1 MARYQCPSTPFST
14 PLSGS
19 ARQAEARIRN
29 LFQGPKRRPPVW
41 LMALTLLLIFS
52 CGGLVTC
59 RTAASPPPEEGA
71 PVFSLTTPGKESVP
85 FSDLLGFSGTAIHT
99 VREDLSD
106 WYEYQIRLPD
116 GTSFSLADTSGL
128 MYHLDLDGDGHPDL
142 LAHDPDGGWLLVWR
156 RWPDGSV
163 RSQDLRQAAAEL
175 LGLEGTPWEL
185 VALTFHPQDEM
196 VSIRSAADPSQIL
209 LTLPLSQLLE
219 AACGGNILL
228 ASSGQQGE
236 DLIPLSDT
244 LPFGTYAVFRE
255 GLDLDGTGGTDDSV
269 TVFSY
274 DDDSASGPLTV
285 VEAALGTGEV
295 LTWELPSTGHPRL
308 LPASFTPSGLQSVV
322 LVLEDRYSNYG
333 AASCFVLAVEEGALT
348 EQVRLGT
355 WEDNA
360 DDLAPDCPVIWSAY
374 LHTRPDGLQVLRVPI
389 LYDKWHQPEWA
400 TLSWTQA
407 GWDLTRDGYLT
418 DTETVTVGP
427 GRTLTLAL
435 RCPIPAPD
443 DSSQLRYDQ
452 IQVLDGG
459 TLLQTITPDSFTPDS
474 RAAFQGFVAFS
485 PLLDYVDVRD
495 IDFDGS
501 EDFGVLCDTTHNEAH
516 CWFVWDEASGSFRY
530 LTTLGG
536 RLEVLP
542 ETGQLVEGWWTDGP
556 EPVYH
561 ALAYNSRG
569 ELVLVPSQSDGLF

>member
-1 MARYQCPSTPFST
+1 MTRPCPYTPLST

-163 RSQDLRQAAAEL
+163 RSQNLRQAAAEL

-244 LPFGTYAVFRE
+244 LPFGTYAVFWE

-569 ELVLVPSQSDGLF
+569 KLVLVPSQSDGLF

>member
-1 MARYQCPSTPFST
+1 MTRPCPYTPLSP

-163 RSQDLRQAAAEL
+163 RSQNLRQAAAEL

-355 WEDNA
+355 CEDNA

>member
-1 MARYQCPSTPFST
+1 MTRPCPYTPLST

-71 PVFSLTTPGKESVP
+71 PVFSLTTPGEESVP

-163 RSQDLRQAAAEL
+163 RSQNLRQAAAEL

-355 WEDNA
+355 CEDNA

-427 GRTLTLAL
+427 GRTLTLPL

>member
-1 MARYQCPSTPFST
+1 MTRPCPYTPLST

-244 LPFGTYAVFRE
+244 LPFGTYAVFWE

>member
-1 MARYQCPSTPFST
+1 MTRPCPYTPLST

-19 ARQAEARIRN
+19 ARHAEARIRN

-308 LPASFTPSGLQSVV
+308 LPASFTPSGRQSVV

-542 ETGQLVEGWWTDGP
+542 ETEQLVEGWWTHGP

>member
-1 MARYQCPSTPFST
+1 MTRPCPYTPLST

-71 PVFSLTTPGKESVP
+71 PVFSLTTPGEESVP

-163 RSQDLRQAAAEL
+163 RSQNLRQAAAEL

-196 VSIRSAADPSQIL
+196 VSIRSAAAPSQIL

-244 LPFGTYAVFRE
+244 LPFGTYAVFWE

-542 ETGQLVEGWWTDGP
+542 ETEQLVEGWWTHGP

>member
-1 MARYQCPSTPFST
+1 MTRPCPYTPLST

-542 ETGQLVEGWWTDGP
+542 ETEQLVEGWWTHGP

>member
-1 MARYQCPSTPFST
+1 M
-14 PLSGS
+14 
-19 ARQAEARIRN
+19 
-29 LFQGPKRRPPVW
+29 
-41 LMALTLLLIFS
+41 
-52 CGGLVTC
+52 
-59 RTAASPPPEEGA
+59 
-71 PVFSLTTPGKESVP
+71 
-85 FSDLLGFSGTAIHT
+85 
-99 VREDLSD
+99 
-106 WYEYQIRLPD
+106 
-116 GTSFSLADTSGL
+116 
-128 MYHLDLDGDGHPDL
+128 
-142 LAHDPDGGWLLVWR
+142 VWR

-542 ETGQLVEGWWTDGP
+542 ETGQLVEGWWTHGP

>member
-1 MARYQCPSTPFST
+1 MTRPCPYTPLST

-244 LPFGTYAVFRE
+244 LPFGTYAVFWE
-255 GLDLDGTGGTDDSV
+255 GLDLDGTGGTDNSV

>member
-1 MARYQCPSTPFST
+1 MTRPCPYTPLST

-19 ARQAEARIRN
+19 ARQAAARIRN

-542 ETGQLVEGWWTDGP
+542 ETGQLVEGWWTHGP

>member
-1 MARYQCPSTPFST
+1 MTRPCPYTPLST

-71 PVFSLTTPGKESVP
+71 PVFSLTTPGEESVP

-163 RSQDLRQAAAEL
+163 RSQNLRQAAAEL

-244 LPFGTYAVFRE
+244 LPFGTYAVFWE

-501 EDFGVLCDTTHNEAH
+501 EDFGVL
-516 CWFVWDEASGSFRY
+516 
-530 LTTLGG
+530 
-536 RLEVLP
+536 
-542 ETGQLVEGWWTDGP
+542 
-556 EPVYH
+556 
-561 ALAYNSRG
+561 
-569 ELVLVPSQSDGLF
+569 

>member
-1 MARYQCPSTPFST
+1 MTRPCPYTPLST

-71 PVFSLTTPGKESVP
+71 PVFSLTTPGEESVP

-244 LPFGTYAVFRE
+244 LPFGTYAVFWE

-542 ETGQLVEGWWTDGP
+542 ETEQLVEGWWTHGP

>member
-1 MARYQCPSTPFST
+1 MTRPCPYTPLST

-244 LPFGTYAVFRE
+244 LPFGTYAVFWE

-542 ETGQLVEGWWTDGP
+542 ETEQLVEGWWTHGP

>member
-1 MARYQCPSTPFST
+1 MTRPCPYTPLST

-163 RSQDLRQAAAEL
+163 RSQNLRQAAAEL

-269 TVFSY
+269 TVFYY

-355 WEDNA
+355 CEDNA

-530 LTTLGG
+530 LTTRGG
-536 RLEVLP
+536 RLEVRP

>member
-1 MARYQCPSTPFST
+1 MTRPCPYTPLST

-71 PVFSLTTPGKESVP
+71 PVFSLTTPGEESVP

-163 RSQDLRQAAAEL
+163 RSQNLRQAAAEL

-236 DLIPLSDT
+236 DLIPLRET
-244 LPFGTYAVFRE
+244 LPFGTYAVFWE

>member
-1 MARYQCPSTPFST
+1 MTRPCPYTPLST

-196 VSIRSAADPSQIL
+196 VSIRSAADPTQIL

-244 LPFGTYAVFRE
+244 LPFGTYAVFWE

-542 ETGQLVEGWWTDGP
+542 ETEQLVEGRWTHGP

>member
-1 MARYQCPSTPFST
+1 MTRPCPYTPLSP

-71 PVFSLTTPGKESVP
+71 PVFSLTTPGEESVP

-163 RSQDLRQAAAEL
+163 RSQNLRQAAAEL

-255 GLDLDGTGGTDDSV
+255 GLDLDGTGGADDSV
-269 TVFSY
+269 TAFSY

>member
-1 MARYQCPSTPFST
+1 MTRPCPYTPLST

-163 RSQDLRQAAAEL
+163 RSQNLRQAAAEL

-244 LPFGTYAVFRE
+244 LPFGTYAVFWE

>member
-1 MARYQCPSTPFST
+1 MTRPCPYTPLST

-71 PVFSLTTPGKESVP
+71 PVFSLTTPGEESVP

-116 GTSFSLADTSGL
+116 GTSFSLADTSCL

-163 RSQDLRQAAAEL
+163 RSQNLRQAAAEL

-244 LPFGTYAVFRE
+244 LPFGTYAVFWE

>member
-1 MARYQCPSTPFST
+1 MTRPCPYTPLST

-71 PVFSLTTPGKESVP
+71 PVFSLTTPGEESVP

-163 RSQDLRQAAAEL
+163 RSQNLRQAAAEL

-355 WEDNA
+355 CEDNA

-435 RCPIPAPD
+435 RCPIPVPD

>member
-1 MARYQCPSTPFST
+1 MTRPCPYTPLST

-71 PVFSLTTPGKESVP
+71 PVFSLTTPGEESVP

-116 GTSFSLADTSGL
+116 GNSFSLADTSGL

-163 RSQDLRQAAAEL
+163 RSQNLRQAAAEL

-244 LPFGTYAVFRE
+244 LPFGTYAVFWE

>member
-1 MARYQCPSTPFST
+1 MTRPCPYTPLST

-71 PVFSLTTPGKESVP
+71 PVFSLTTPGEESVP

-163 RSQDLRQAAAEL
+163 RSQNLRQAAAEL

-244 LPFGTYAVFRE
+244 LPFGTYAVFWE

-569 ELVLVPSQSDGLF
+569 KLVLVPSQSDGLF

>member
-1 MARYQCPSTPFST
+1 MTRPCPYTPLST

-41 LMALTLLLIFS
+41 LMALTLLLMFS

-71 PVFSLTTPGKESVP
+71 PVFSLTTPGEESVP

-163 RSQDLRQAAAEL
+163 RSQNLRQAAAEL

-244 LPFGTYAVFRE
+244 LPFGTYAVFWE

>member
-1 MARYQCPSTPFST
+1 MTRPCPYTPLST

-236 DLIPLSDT
+236 DLMPPSAPLQH
-244 LPFGTYAVFRE
+244 GTYAVFRE

-542 ETGQLVEGWWTDGP
+542 ETGQLVEGWWTHGP

>member
-1 MARYQCPSTPFST
+1 MTRPCPYTPLST

-41 LMALTLLLIFS
+41 LMALTLLLISS

-71 PVFSLTTPGKESVP
+71 PVFSLTTPGEESVP

-163 RSQDLRQAAAEL
+163 RSQNLRQAAAEL

-244 LPFGTYAVFRE
+244 LPFGTYAVFWE

>member
-1 MARYQCPSTPFST
+1 MTRPCPYTPLST

-71 PVFSLTTPGKESVP
+71 PVFSLTTPGEESVP

-163 RSQDLRQAAAEL
+163 RSQNLRQAAAEL

-244 LPFGTYAVFRE
+244 LPFGTYAVFWE

-322 LVLEDRYSNYG
+322 LVLEDRSSNYG

>member
-1 MARYQCPSTPFST
+1 
-14 PLSGS
+14 
-19 ARQAEARIRN
+19 
-29 LFQGPKRRPPVW
+29 
-41 LMALTLLLIFS
+41 
-52 CGGLVTC
+52 
-59 RTAASPPPEEGA
+59 
-71 PVFSLTTPGKESVP
+71 
-85 FSDLLGFSGTAIHT
+85 
-99 VREDLSD
+99 
-106 WYEYQIRLPD
+106 
-116 GTSFSLADTSGL
+116 

-163 RSQDLRQAAAEL
+163 RSQNLRQAAAEL

-244 LPFGTYAVFRE
+244 LPFGTYAVFWE

>member
-1 MARYQCPSTPFST
+1 MTRPCPYTPLST

-71 PVFSLTTPGKESVP
+71 PVFSLTTPGEESVP

-163 RSQDLRQAAAEL
+163 RSQNLRQAAAEL

-542 ETGQLVEGWWTDGP
+542 ETEQLVEGWWTDGP

>member
-1 MARYQCPSTPFST
+1 MTRPCPYTPLST

-29 LFQGPKRRPPVW
+29 LFQGPKRRPLVW

-71 PVFSLTTPGKESVP
+71 PVFSLTTPGEESVP

-163 RSQDLRQAAAEL
+163 RSQNLRQAAAEL

-244 LPFGTYAVFRE
+244 LPFGTYAVFWE

>member
-1 MARYQCPSTPFST
+1 MTRPCPYTPLST

-244 LPFGTYAVFRE
+244 LPFGTYAVFRD
-255 GLDLDGTGGTDDSV
+255 GLDLDGTGGTDYSV

>member
-1 MARYQCPSTPFST
+1 LTRPCPYTPLST

-542 ETGQLVEGWWTDGP
+542 ETGQLVEGWWTHGP

>member
-1 MARYQCPSTPFST
+1 MTRPCPYTPLST

-255 GLDLDGTGGTDDSV
+255 GLDLDGTGGADDSV
-269 TVFSY
+269 TAFSY

-542 ETGQLVEGWWTDGP
+542 ETGQLVEGWWTHGP

>member
-1 MARYQCPSTPFST
+1 MTRPCPYTPLST

-495 IDFDGS
+495 LDFDGS

-542 ETGQLVEGWWTDGP
+542 ETGQLVEGWWTHGP

>member
-1 MARYQCPSTPFST
+1 MTRPCPYTPLST

-71 PVFSLTTPGKESVP
+71 PVFSLTTPGEESVP

-163 RSQDLRQAAAEL
+163 RSQNLRQAAAEL

-244 LPFGTYAVFRE
+244 LPFGTYAVFWE

-542 ETGQLVEGWWTDGP
+542 ETEQLVEGWWTDGP

>member
-1 MARYQCPSTPFST
+1 MTRPCPYTPLST

-407 GWDLTRDGYLT
+407 GWDLTPDGYLT

>member
-1 MARYQCPSTPFST
+1 MTRPCPYTPLST

-71 PVFSLTTPGKESVP
+71 PVFSLTTPGEESVP

-163 RSQDLRQAAAEL
+163 RSQNLRQAAAEL

-244 LPFGTYAVFRE
+244 LPFGTYAVFWE

-427 GRTLTLAL
+427 GRTLTL

>member
-1 MARYQCPSTPFST
+1 MTRPCPYTPLST

-163 RSQDLRQAAAEL
+163 RSQNLRQAAAEL

-542 ETGQLVEGWWTDGP
+542 ETGQLVEGWWTHGP

>member
-1 MARYQCPSTPFST
+1 MTRPCPYTPLST

-71 PVFSLTTPGKESVP
+71 PVFSLTTPGEESVP

-163 RSQDLRQAAAEL
+163 RSQNLRQAAAEL

-244 LPFGTYAVFRE
+244 LPFGTYAVFWE

-542 ETGQLVEGWWTDGP
+542 ETEQLVEGWWTHGP
-556 EPVYH
+556 ETVYH

>member
-1 MARYQCPSTPFST
+1 MTRPCPYTPLST

-355 WEDNA
+355 CEDNA

-542 ETGQLVEGWWTDGP
+542 ETGQLVEGWWTHGP